1 MKTIASERQD
11 MLKQLIKDLDKL
23 TNLVTIEGINYLTDA
38 KLRAYILQTIFIIE
52 EQTNENKTCK

>member
-23 TNLVTIEGINYLTDA
+23 TNLITIEGINYLTDA

>member
-1 MKTIASERQD
+1 MRIIASEQQD
-11 MLKQLIKDLDKL
+11 ILEQLIKDLNKL

-52 EQTNENKTCK
+52 EQTNEDKISK

>member
-1 MKTIASERQD
+1 MKRTASEQQD
-11 MLKQLIKDLDKL
+11 MLEQLIKDLNKL

-52 EQTNENKTCK
+52 EQTNEDKTCK

>member
-23 TNLVTIEGINYLTDA
+23 TNLITVEGINYLTDA